1 MTFDFQKGIFLVLLF
16 TLVGWQSI
24 AQPGGR
30 MSPEDRVMRE
40 KQNLYSKIDDLS
52 DDQTMIIDGIYDEYA
67 QSIKENFEEARK
79 NRNWEEMRTK
89 MEVLNEEKDGLMFD
103 ILSEEQYAIYEEM
116 TTAQRERMKE
126 RQGNRKPGEGP
137 Q

>member
-1 MTFDFQKGIFLVLLF
+1 MNKKIYLFLIMTMSLF
-16 TLVGWQSI
+16 YVESQ

-67 QSIKENFEEARK
+67 QSIKESFEEIRK
-79 NRNWEEMRTK
+79 NRNWEEMRAK
-89 MEVLNEEKDGLMFD
+89 MEALNEEKDGLMFD
-103 ILSEEQYAIYEEM
+103 ILSQEQYVIYEEM

-126 RQGNRKPGEGP
+126 RQGNRKPGEGA